1 MKIFVTGGCGFIG
14 TNFILDQMK
23 STQNQI
29 LNFDKLTYAGNKDN
43 LSSINSNNYNF
54 VKGNICDSEKLL
66 STLKIFKPN
75 AIINFAAET
84 HVDRSIENPI
94 DFVKTNVLGTASL
107 LQATFE
113 FLNHSKEN
121 ENNFK
126 FIHVSTDEVYGSLG
140 TTGLFTESTPYNPSS
155 PYSASKASSDHLVR
169 AWHKTFKFP
178 SIITNCSNNYGPF
191 QFPEKLIP
199 LIIANCV
206 DQKSLPVYG
215 DGMNI
220 RDWLFVEDHCKALN
234 KVLTSGKPGH
244 TYNIGGNNEIT
255 NIDIVKSICNIFDI
269 LRPLDNSKKYTDL
282 IKFVDDRPG
291 HDFRYA
297 IDSSKIS
304 REINWI
310 AKETFKTGIKKT
322 IEWYLDNENWW
333 RAIQKKTYAQE
344 RIGILSV

>member
-1 MKIFVTGGCGFIG
+1 M
-14 TNFILDQMK
+14 
-23 STQNQI
+23 
-29 LNFDKLTYAGNKDN
+29 
-43 LSSINSNNYNF
+43 
-54 VKGNICDSEKLL
+54 
-66 STLKIFKPN
+66 
-75 AIINFAAET
+75 
-84 HVDRSIENPI
+84 
-94 DFVKTNVLGTASL
+94 
-107 LQATFE
+107 
-113 FLNHSKEN
+113 
-121 ENNFK
+121 
-126 FIHVSTDEVYGSLG
+126 
-140 TTGLFTESTPYNPSS
+140 FTESTYNPSS

-282 IKFVDDRPG
+282 IKYVDDRPG

-310 AKETFKTGIKKT
+310 AKETFKTGIKNT
-322 IEWYLDNENWW
+322 IEWYLDNENCW